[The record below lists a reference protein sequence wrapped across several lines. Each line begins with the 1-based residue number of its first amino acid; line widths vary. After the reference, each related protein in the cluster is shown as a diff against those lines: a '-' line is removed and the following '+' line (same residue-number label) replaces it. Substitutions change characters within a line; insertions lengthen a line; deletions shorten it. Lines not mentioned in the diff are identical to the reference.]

1 MEITRKAI
9 REAQEANQRFRSRQE
24 TLLDWELIDEKLTH
38 LLAFIGH
45 LKQTP
50 IGTVEIQSRV
60 KRFGRCERSKGE
72 TSAEFYPK
80 LRHWLDRDV
89 PRTKPPRHKPRQ
101 NEEV

>member
-9 REAQEANQRFRSRQE
+9 REAQEANLRTRSRQE

-38 LLAFIGH
+38 LLDFIGK

-60 KRFGRCERSKGE
+60 KRFGRCDRSKGE
-72 TSAEFYPK
+72 TSVEFYPK
-80 LRHWLDRDV
+80 LRHWLDRDM
-89 PRTKPPRHKPRQ
+89 PRTKPPRRTPRQ
-101 NEEV
+101 SEDV